1 MEGGAMK
8 KIIAV
13 ISILTLFLV
22 LSACNNTETESTSEK
37 NKEDNE
43 PVVETDVSDETAG
56 EESDNEEEIEVE
68 VEPLPTTYQEL
79 ASLPVGELVDF
90 NPSNT
95 EPEKTVEAFKEL
107 PDISKNPSQAEL
119 DNFYRKLLSMV
130 QDQFTG
136 PEQLMRKMKF
146 DALGDP
152 DMEDTR
158 YQLKE
163 NLNVMILLD
172 ASGSMAADINGKTK
186 MEIAKETISKF
197 VQSLPEGAKVGVRVY
212 GHKGSGSDSDKQ
224 LSCSSS
230 DILYPINNYD
240 EGTFNQAL
248 NSIQP
253 TGWTPTGLALSEAK
267 KDLAQMNGENHTNI
281 VYLVSDGVSTCGD
294 QPVEAAKDLYDSNI
308 SPIINVIGFDVD
320 AEGQNELIK
329 IADATEGIYQKVNDQ
344 SELQKEFDR
353 MKDLAETWNDW
364 KEQSQTQ
371 LERKQIQND
380 LAIFSYITTE
390 EYNAVFEKSD
400 IDMILFNLKEKE
412 KLDSDSYRY
421 LVDKNKEYH
430 DWIKGEIAGFKQEL
444 KNLNNQSFTEALKA
458 LENKY
463 LTNTQ

>member
-1 MEGGAMK
+1 MK
-8 KIIAV
+8 KINVLIF
-13 ISILTLFLV
+13 LFIVLLV
-22 LSACNNTETESTSEK
+22 LSACNNPKKESTTQRVKEDNTQAVEADTSEDSIEEESTSE
-37 NKEDNE
+37 
-43 PVVETDVSDETAG
+43 
-56 EESDNEEEIEVE
+56 EEIE

-90 NPSNT
+90 NPSIS
-95 EPEKTVEAFKEL
+95 EPEKTVEVFKDL
-107 PDISKNPSQAEL
+107 PDISKNPSQEEL
-119 DNFYRKLLSMV
+119 DNYYRQLLSMV

-172 ASGSMAADINGKTK
+172 SSGSMSAEVKGKSK
-186 MEIAKETISKF
+186 MTIAKETITKF
-197 VQSLPEGAKVGVRVY
+197 VQSLPEGAKVGIRVY

-230 DILYPINNYD
+230 DILYPINTYD
-240 EGTFNQAL
+240 EGAFNQAL

-253 TGWTPTGLALSEAK
+253 KGWTPTGLALLEAK

-294 QPVEAAKDLYDSNI
+294 QPVEAAKDLYNSNI

-320 AEGQNELIK
+320 SEGQNELIK

-344 SELQKEFDR
+344 NELQKEFDR
-353 MKDLAETWNDW
+353 MKDMAETWKDW
-364 KEQSQTQ
+364 KDQSQTK
-371 LERKQIQND
+371 LERKQVQND

-390 EYNAVFEKSD
+390 EYNAEFEGVE
-400 IDMILFNLKEKE
+400 IELILYNLKEEGKM
-412 KLDSDSYRY
+412 DRDSYDY
-421 LVDKNKEYH
+421 LLKKNKDYH
-430 DWIKGEIAGFKQEL
+430 DWIQEEIDGFKQEL
-444 KNLNNQSFTEALKA
+444 KNLNNQSYTEALKA